1 MRLNPDHFWTYSEWL
16 FQHNALRDGAILSII
31 LALLGF
37 VVGYIISV
45 VKHGPSEGFL
55 RVSQIIGQ
63 LFTVDLPKMSFRRIF
78 AVAKLAVKESIRKKI
93 LVLIA
98 IFIVAMMFAGWYLD
112 PNADYPARL
121 YLSFVLTATNY
132 LVLLLGL
139 FISCFSIPADIK
151 SRTIYTITTKPVRP
165 LEIFLGRV
173 LGFAAIGTL
182 ILAIMGL
189 LSYVFVVRG
198 LDHDHG
204 VESIDP
210 SGRSGETSFDNRHR
224 HTYTLNAEGRGTTNE
239 VKGHRHIVTKV
250 GDKVVVGGPI
260 DDLTARIPIYAKGLS
275 FTGRDGEINEG
286 YNVGYMSEYQ
296 KYIEGDSLSRA
307 VWRFEGV
314 DKSLFKD
321 VMLYDLTISAFRT
334 YKGDIVTPVGG
345 LIHFRSV
352 DGKVKS
358 EDEAFKVKEFQ
369 VDRRSV
375 RTKLKGFIEDKPAE
389 LDFFKDIAPD
399 GNFEVV
405 IRCQD
410 RGQYLGMAA
419 ADIYLRP
426 ADLQF
431 WWNFVKGY
439 ISIWLQMFIVICF
452 GVMFSTFLSGPVA
465 VIATVAALVL
475 GFFGF
480 FVDDLVETTSKGGGP
495 IESLIRLPT
504 QMGSQI
510 DLDLGNEALQTGI
523 LMVDRGILAAVSQLK
538 NAVPNFSQLD
548 TANFV
553 AYGYNLFGGLLARH
567 LTIAFGYFVLTALV
581 SYFFLKTREMAA

>member
-1 MRLNPDHFWTYSEWL
+1 MRLNPDHFWTYSVWL
-16 FQHNALRDGAILSII
+16 FQQGALFNGVLLAMILSV
-31 LALLGF
+31 LGF
-37 VVGYIISV
+37 LFGYIVSV
-45 VKHGPSEGFL
+45 FKHGPSEGFL
-55 RVSQIIGQ
+55 KVSQIIGQ
-63 LFTVDLPKMSFRRIF
+63 LFTVDLPKMSARRIY
-78 AVAKLAVKESIRKKI
+78 AVAKLAVKESIRKKV
-93 LVLIA
+93 LVLVG
-98 IFIVAMMFAGWYLD
+98 IFVVGMMFAGWYLD
-112 PNADYPARL
+112 PNAEYPARL
-121 YLSFVLTATNY
+121 YISFVLTATTY
-132 LVLLLGL
+132 LVLLMAL

-165 LEIFLGRV
+165 LELFLGRV
-173 LGFAAIGTL
+173 FGFTAIGTFV
-182 ILAIMGL
+182 LAIMGL
-189 LSYVFVVRG
+189 LSYIFVVRG
-198 LDHDHG
+198 LDHDHE
-204 VESIDP
+204 VVSLDP
-210 SGRSGETSFDNRHR
+210 TGRSGENSFDTRHR
-224 HTYTLNAEGRGTTNE
+224 HTFTLNAEGRGTTNE

-250 GDKVVVGGPI
+250 GDKAVVGGPI
-260 DDLTARIPIYAKGLS
+260 DDLTARIPIYARGLS
-275 FTGRDGEINEG
+275 FTGRDGEKNEG

-314 DKSLFKD
+314 DKTLFKD
-321 VMLYDLTISAFRT
+321 VILYDLTISAFRT

-345 LIHFRSV
+345 LIHFRST
-352 DGKVKS
+352 DGRVKS
-358 EDEAFKVKEFQ
+358 EDEPFKVKEFQ

-375 RTKLKGFIEDKPAE
+375 RTKLKGFIEDKPAD
-389 LDFFKDIAPD
+389 LDFFNDIAAD
-399 GNFEVV
+399 GSFEVV

-452 GVMFSTFLSGPVA
+452 GTMFSTFLSGPVA
-465 VIATVAALVL
+465 VIATVAALIL

-480 FVDDLVETTSKGGGP
+480 FVDDLVKNTSKGGGP

-510 DLDLGNEALQTGI
+510 ELELGNEKLQSAI
-523 LMVDRGILAAVSQLK
+523 FMLDRGLVTAVSRLK
-538 NAVPNFSQLD
+538 DAVPNFSQLD
-548 TANFV
+548 TSNFV
-553 AYGYNLFGGLLARH
+553 AYGYNIFGGLLGRH
-567 LTIAFGYFVLTALV
+567 LTIAFCYFVLTALV

>member
-358 EDEAFKVKEFQ
+358 EDEPFKVKEFQ

-375 RTKLKGFIEDKPAE
+375 RTKLKGFIEDKPSD

>member
-173 LGFAAIGTL
+173 FGFAAIGTL
-182 ILAIMGL
+182 ILGIMGL
-189 LSYVFVVRG
+189 LSYIFVVRG

-224 HTYTLNAEGRGTTNE
+224 HTYTLNSEGRGTTNE

-345 LIHFRSV
+345 LIHFRSI

-358 EDEAFKVKEFQ
+358 EDEPFKVKEFQ

-375 RTKLKGFIEDKPAE
+375 RTKLKGFIEDRPAD

>member
-16 FQHNALRDGAILSII
+16 FQQGALFNGVLLAIILSV
-31 LALLGF
+31 LGF
-37 VVGYIISV
+37 LFGYIVSV
-45 VKHGPSEGFL
+45 FKHGPSEGFL
-55 RVSQIIGQ
+55 KVSQIIGQ
-63 LFTVDLPKMSFRRIF
+63 LFTVDLPKMSARRIY
-78 AVAKLAVKESIRKKI
+78 AVAKLAVKESIRKKV
-93 LVLIA
+93 LVLVG
-98 IFIVAMMFAGWYLD
+98 IFVVGMMFAGWYLD
-112 PNADYPARL
+112 PNAEYPARL
-121 YLSFVLTATNY
+121 YISFVLTATTY
-132 LVLLLGL
+132 LVLLMAL

-165 LEIFLGRV
+165 LELFLGRV
-173 LGFAAIGTL
+173 FGFTAIGTFV
-182 ILAIMGL
+182 LAIMGL
-189 LSYVFVVRG
+189 LSYIFVVRG
-198 LDHDHG
+198 LDHDHE
-204 VESIDP
+204 VVSLDP
-210 SGRSGETSFDNRHR
+210 TGRSGETSFDTRHR
-224 HTYTLNAEGRGTTNE
+224 HTFTLNAEGRGTTNE

-250 GDKVVVGGPI
+250 GDKAVVGGPI
-260 DDLTARIPIYAKGLS
+260 DDLTARIPIYARGLS
-275 FTGRDGEINEG
+275 FTGRDGEKNEG

-314 DKSLFKD
+314 DKTLFKD
-321 VMLYDLTISAFRT
+321 VILYDLTISAFRT

-345 LIHFRSV
+345 LIHFRST
-352 DGKVKS
+352 DGRVKS
-358 EDEAFKVKEFQ
+358 EDEPFKVKEFQ

-375 RTKLKGFIEDKPAE
+375 RTKLKGFIEDKPAD
-389 LDFFKDIAPD
+389 LDFFNDIAAD
-399 GNFEVV
+399 GSFEVV

-452 GVMFSTFLSGPVA
+452 GTMFSTFLSGPVA
-465 VIATVAALVL
+465 VIATVAALIL

-480 FVDDLVETTSKGGGP
+480 FVDDLVKNTSKGGGP

-510 DLDLGNEALQTGI
+510 ELELGNEKLQSAI
-523 LMVDRGILAAVSQLK
+523 FMLDRGLVTAVSRLK
-538 NAVPNFSQLD
+538 DAVPNFSQLD
-548 TANFV
+548 TSNFV
-553 AYGYNLFGGLLARH
+553 AYGYNIFGGLLGRH
-567 LTIAFGYFVLTALV
+567 LTIAFCYFVLTALV

>member
-16 FQHNALRDGAILSII
+16 FQQGALFNGVLLAIILSV
-31 LALLGF
+31 LGF
-37 VVGYIISV
+37 LFCYIVSV
-45 VKHGPSEGFL
+45 FKHGPSEGFL
-55 RVSQIIGQ
+55 KVSQIIGQ
-63 LFTVDLPKMSFRRIF
+63 LFTVDLPKMSPRRIY
-78 AVAKLAVKESIRKKI
+78 AVAKLAVKESIRKKV
-93 LVLIA
+93 LVLVG
-98 IFIVAMMFAGWYLD
+98 IFVVGMMFAGWYLD
-112 PNADYPARL
+112 PNAEYPARL
-121 YLSFVLTATNY
+121 YISFVLTATTY
-132 LVLLLGL
+132 LVLLMAL

-165 LEIFLGRV
+165 LELFLGRV
-173 LGFAAIGTL
+173 FGFTAIGTFV
-182 ILAIMGL
+182 LAIMGL
-189 LSYVFVVRG
+189 LSYIFVVRG
-198 LDHDHG
+198 LDHDHE
-204 VESIDP
+204 VVSLDP
-210 SGRSGETSFDNRHR
+210 TGRSGETSFDTRHR
-224 HTYTLNAEGRGTTNE
+224 HTFTLNAEGRGTTNE

-250 GDKVVVGGPI
+250 GDKAVVGGPI
-260 DDLTARIPIYAKGLS
+260 DDLTARIPIYARGLS
-275 FTGRDGEINEG
+275 FTGRDGEKNEG

-314 DKSLFKD
+314 DKTLFKD
-321 VMLYDLTISAFRT
+321 VILYDLTISAFRT

-345 LIHFRSV
+345 LIHFRST
-352 DGKVKS
+352 DGRVKS
-358 EDEAFKVKEFQ
+358 EDEPFKVKEFQ

-375 RTKLKGFIEDKPAE
+375 RTKLKGFIEDKPAD
-389 LDFFKDIAPD
+389 LDFFNDIAAD
-399 GNFEVV
+399 GSFEVV

-452 GVMFSTFLSGPVA
+452 GTMFSTFLSGPVA
-465 VIATVAALVL
+465 VIATVAALIL

-480 FVDDLVETTSKGGGP
+480 FVDDLVKNTSKGGGP

-510 DLDLGNEALQTGI
+510 ELELGNEKLQSAI
-523 LMVDRGILAAVSQLK
+523 FMLDRGLVTAVSRLK
-538 NAVPNFSQLD
+538 DAVPNFSQLD
-548 TANFV
+548 TSNFV
-553 AYGYNLFGGLLARH
+553 AYGYNIFGGLLGRH
-567 LTIAFGYFVLTALV
+567 LTIAFCYFVLTALV
-581 SYFFLKTREMAA
+581 SYFVLKTREMAA

>member
-321 VMLYDLTISAFRT
+321 VMIYDLTISAFRT

-358 EDEAFKVKEFQ
+358 EDEPFKVKEFQ

-375 RTKLKGFIEDKPAE
+375 RTKLKGFIEDKPSD

>member
-16 FQHNALRDGAILSII
+16 FQQGALFNGVLLAIILSV
-31 LALLGF
+31 LGF
-37 VVGYIISV
+37 LFGYIVSV
-45 VKHGPSEGFL
+45 FKHGPSEGFL
-55 RVSQIIGQ
+55 KVSQIIGQ
-63 LFTVDLPKMSFRRIF
+63 LFTVDLPKMSPRRIY
-78 AVAKLAVKESIRKKI
+78 AVAKLAVKESIRKKV
-93 LVLIA
+93 LVLVG
-98 IFIVAMMFAGWYLD
+98 IFVVGMMFAGWYLD
-112 PNADYPARL
+112 PNAEYPARL
-121 YLSFVLTATNY
+121 YISFVLTATTY
-132 LVLLLGL
+132 LVLLMAL

-165 LEIFLGRV
+165 LELFLGRV
-173 LGFAAIGTL
+173 FGFTAIGTFV
-182 ILAIMGL
+182 LAIMGL
-189 LSYVFVVRG
+189 LSYIFVVRG
-198 LDHDHG
+198 LDHDHE
-204 VESIDP
+204 VVSLDP
-210 SGRSGETSFDNRHR
+210 TGRSGETSFDTRHR
-224 HTYTLNAEGRGTTNE
+224 HTFTLNAEGRGTTNE

-250 GDKVVVGGPI
+250 GDKAVVGGPI
-260 DDLTARIPIYAKGLS
+260 DDLTARIPIYARGLS
-275 FTGRDGEINEG
+275 FTGRDGEKNEG

-314 DKSLFKD
+314 DKALFKD
-321 VMLYDLTISAFRT
+321 VILYDLTISAFRT

-345 LIHFRSV
+345 LIHFRST
-352 DGKVKS
+352 DGRVKS
-358 EDEAFKVKEFQ
+358 EDEPFKVKEFQ

-375 RTKLKGFIEDKPAE
+375 RTKLKGFIEDKPAD
-389 LDFFKDIAPD
+389 LDFFNDIAAD
-399 GNFEVV
+399 GSFEVV

-452 GVMFSTFLSGPVA
+452 GTMFSTFLSGPVA
-465 VIATVAALVL
+465 VIATVAALIL

-480 FVDDLVETTSKGGGP
+480 FVDDLVKNTSKGGGP

-510 DLDLGNEALQTGI
+510 ELELGNEKLQSAI
-523 LMVDRGILAAVSQLK
+523 FMLDRGIVTAVSRLK
-538 NAVPNFSQLD
+538 DAVPNFSQLD
-548 TANFV
+548 TSNFV
-553 AYGYNLFGGLLARH
+553 AYGYNIFGGLLGRH
-567 LTIAFGYFVLTALV
+567 LTIAFCYFVLTALV

>member
-16 FQHNALRDGAILSII
+16 FQQGALFNGVLLAMILSV
-31 LALLGF
+31 LGF
-37 VVGYIISV
+37 LFGYIVSV
-45 VKHGPSEGFL
+45 FKHGPSEGFL
-55 RVSQIIGQ
+55 KVSQIIGQ
-63 LFTVDLPKMSFRRIF
+63 LFTVDLPKMSPRRIY
-78 AVAKLAVKESIRKKI
+78 AVAKLAVKESIRKKV
-93 LVLIA
+93 LVLVG
-98 IFIVAMMFAGWYLD
+98 IFVVGMMFAGWYLD
-112 PNADYPARL
+112 PNAEYPARL
-121 YLSFVLTATNY
+121 YISFVLTATTY
-132 LVLLLGL
+132 LVLLMAL

-165 LEIFLGRV
+165 LELFLGRV
-173 LGFAAIGTL
+173 FGFTAIGTFV
-182 ILAIMGL
+182 LAIMGL
-189 LSYVFVVRG
+189 LSYIFVVRG
-198 LDHDHG
+198 LDHDHE
-204 VESIDP
+204 VVSLDP
-210 SGRSGETSFDNRHR
+210 TGRSGETSFDTRHR
-224 HTYTLNAEGRGTTNE
+224 HTFTLNAEGRGTTNE

-250 GDKVVVGGPI
+250 GDKAVVGGPI
-260 DDLTARIPIYAKGLS
+260 DDLTARIPIYARGLS
-275 FTGRDGEINEG
+275 FTGRDGEKNEG

-314 DKSLFKD
+314 DKTLFKD
-321 VMLYDLTISAFRT
+321 VILYDLTISAFRT

-345 LIHFRSV
+345 LIHFRST
-352 DGKVKS
+352 DGRVKS
-358 EDEAFKVKEFQ
+358 EDEPFKVKEFQ

-375 RTKLKGFIEDKPAE
+375 RTKLKGFIEDKPAD
-389 LDFFKDIAPD
+389 LDFFNDIAAD
-399 GNFEVV
+399 GSFEVV

-452 GVMFSTFLSGPVA
+452 GTMFSTFLSGPVA
-465 VIATVAALVL
+465 VIATVAALIL

-480 FVDDLVETTSKGGGP
+480 FVDDLVKNTSKGGGP

-510 DLDLGNEALQTGI
+510 ELELGNEKLQSAI
-523 LMVDRGILAAVSQLK
+523 FMLDRGLVTAVSRLK
-538 NAVPNFSQLD
+538 DAVPNFSQLD
-548 TANFV
+548 TSNFV
-553 AYGYNLFGGLLARH
+553 AYGYNIFGGLLGRH
-567 LTIAFGYFVLTALV
+567 LTIAFCYFVLTALV

>member
-1 MRLNPDHFWTYSEWL
+1 MRLNPDHFWTYGEWL
-16 FQHNALRDGAILSII
+16 FQYNALRDGAILSVI

-37 VVGYIISV
+37 VIGYIVSV
-45 VKHGPSEGFL
+45 FKYGPSEGFL

-63 LFTVDLPKMSFRRIF
+63 LFTVDLPKLSFRRIY

-165 LEIFLGRV
+165 LELFLGRV
-173 LGFAAIGTL
+173 FGFAAIGTFV
-182 ILAIMGL
+182 LAIMGL
-189 LSYVFVVRG
+189 LSYIFVVRG
-198 LDHDHG
+198 LDHDHQ
-204 VESIDP
+204 VVSVDP
-210 SGRSGETSFDNRHR
+210 SGRAGETSFDNRHR
-224 HTYTLNAEGRGTTNE
+224 HTFTLNSEGRGTTNE

-250 GDKVVVGGPI
+250 GDKIVVGGPI
-260 DDLTARIPIYAKGLS
+260 DDLTARIPIYAKNLT
-275 FTGRDGEINEG
+275 FTGRDGEKNEG

-307 VWRFEGV
+307 VWRFDGV
-314 DKSLFKD
+314 NKSLFKD
-321 VMLYDLTISAFRT
+321 VILYDLTISAFRT
-334 YKGDIVTPVGG
+334 YKGDIITPVGG
-345 LIHFRSV
+345 LIHFRSI

-375 RTKLKGFIEDKPAE
+375 RTKLKGFIDDKPAD

-399 GNFEVV
+399 GSFEVV

-480 FVDDLVETTSKGGGP
+480 FVDNLVNTTSKGGGP

-510 DLDLGNEALQTGI
+510 EMELGNETLQKAITF
-523 LMVDRGILAAVSQLK
+523 VDRGTLLAVSQLK

>member
-16 FQHNALRDGAILSII
+16 FQQGALFNGVLLALILSV
-31 LALLGF
+31 LGF
-37 VVGYIISV
+37 LFGYIVSV
-45 VKHGPSEGFL
+45 FKHGPSEGFL
-55 RVSQIIGQ
+55 KVSQIIGQ
-63 LFTVDLPKMSFRRIF
+63 LFTVDLPKMSPRRIY
-78 AVAKLAVKESIRKKI
+78 AVAKLAVKESIRKKV
-93 LVLIA
+93 LVLVG
-98 IFIVAMMFAGWYLD
+98 IFVVGMMFAGWYLD
-112 PNADYPARL
+112 PNAEYPARL
-121 YLSFVLTATNY
+121 YISFVLTATTY
-132 LVLLLGL
+132 LVLLMAL

-165 LEIFLGRV
+165 LELFLGRV
-173 LGFAAIGTL
+173 FGFTAIGTFV
-182 ILAIMGL
+182 LAIMGL
-189 LSYVFVVRG
+189 LSYIFVVRG
-198 LDHDHG
+198 LDHDHE
-204 VESIDP
+204 VVSLDP
-210 SGRSGETSFDNRHR
+210 TGRSGETSFDTRHR
-224 HTYTLNAEGRGTTNE
+224 HTFTLNAEGRGTTNE

-250 GDKVVVGGPI
+250 GDKAVVGGPI
-260 DDLTARIPIYAKGLS
+260 DDLTARIPIYARGLS
-275 FTGRDGEINEG
+275 FTGRDGEKNEG

-314 DKSLFKD
+314 DKTLFKD
-321 VMLYDLTISAFRT
+321 VILYDLTISAFRT

-345 LIHFRSV
+345 LIHFRST
-352 DGKVKS
+352 DGRVKS
-358 EDEAFKVKEFQ
+358 EDEPFKVKEFQ

-375 RTKLKGFIEDKPAE
+375 RTKLKGFIEDKPAD
-389 LDFFKDIAPD
+389 LDFFNDIAAD
-399 GNFEVV
+399 GSFEVV

-452 GVMFSTFLSGPVA
+452 GTMFSTFLSGPVA
-465 VIATVAALVL
+465 VIATVAALIL

-480 FVDDLVETTSKGGGP
+480 FVDDLVKNTSKGGGP

-510 DLDLGNEALQTGI
+510 ELELGNEKLQSAI
-523 LMVDRGILAAVSQLK
+523 FMLDRGIVTAVSRLK
-538 NAVPNFSQLD
+538 DAVPNFSQLD
-548 TANFV
+548 TSNFV
-553 AYGYNLFGGLLARH
+553 AYGYNIFGGLLGRH
-567 LTIAFGYFVLTALV
+567 LTIAFCYFVLTALV

>member
-16 FQHNALRDGAILSII
+16 FQQSALFNGVLLAIILSV
-31 LALLGF
+31 LGF
-37 VVGYIISV
+37 LFGYIVSV
-45 VKHGPSEGFL
+45 FKHGPSEGFL
-55 RVSQIIGQ
+55 KVSQIIGQ
-63 LFTVDLPKMSFRRIF
+63 LFTVDLPKMSPRRIY
-78 AVAKLAVKESIRKKI
+78 AVAKLAVKESIRKKV
-93 LVLIA
+93 LVLVG
-98 IFIVAMMFAGWYLD
+98 IFVVGMMFAGWYLD
-112 PNADYPARL
+112 PNAEYPARL
-121 YLSFVLTATNY
+121 YISFVLTATTY
-132 LVLLLGL
+132 LVLLMAL

-165 LEIFLGRV
+165 LELFLGRV
-173 LGFAAIGTL
+173 FGFTAIGTFV
-182 ILAIMGL
+182 LAIMGL
-189 LSYVFVVRG
+189 LSYIFVVRG
-198 LDHDHG
+198 LDHDHE
-204 VESIDP
+204 VVSLDP
-210 SGRSGETSFDNRHR
+210 TGRSGETSFDTRHR
-224 HTYTLNAEGRGTTNE
+224 HTFTLNAEGRGTTNE

-250 GDKVVVGGPI
+250 GDKAVVGGPI
-260 DDLTARIPIYAKGLS
+260 DDLTARIPIYARGLS
-275 FTGRDGEINEG
+275 FTGRDGEKNEG

-314 DKSLFKD
+314 DKTLFKD
-321 VMLYDLTISAFRT
+321 VILYDLTISAFRT

-345 LIHFRSV
+345 LIHFRST
-352 DGKVKS
+352 DGRVKS
-358 EDEAFKVKEFQ
+358 EDEPFKVKEFQ

-375 RTKLKGFIEDKPAE
+375 RTKLKGFIEDKPAD
-389 LDFFKDIAPD
+389 LDFFNDIAAD
-399 GNFEVV
+399 GSFEVV

-452 GVMFSTFLSGPVA
+452 GTMFSTFLSGPVA
-465 VIATVAALVL
+465 VIATVAALIL

-480 FVDDLVETTSKGGGP
+480 FVDDLVKNTSKGGGP

-510 DLDLGNEALQTGI
+510 ELELGNEKLQSAI
-523 LMVDRGILAAVSQLK
+523 FMLDRGIVTAVSRLK
-538 NAVPNFSQLD
+538 DAVPNFSQLD
-548 TANFV
+548 TSNFV
-553 AYGYNLFGGLLARH
+553 AYGYNIFGGLLGRH
-567 LTIAFGYFVLTALV
+567 LTIAFCYFVLTALV

>member
-173 LGFAAIGTL
+173 FGFAAIGTL
-182 ILAIMGL
+182 ILGIMGL
-189 LSYVFVVRG
+189 LSYIFVVRG

-224 HTYTLNAEGRGTTNE
+224 HTYTLNSEGRGTTNE

-358 EDEAFKVKEFQ
+358 EDEPFKVKEFQ

-375 RTKLKGFIEDKPAE
+375 RTKLKGFIEDRPAD

>member
-16 FQHNALRDGAILSII
+16 FQQGALLNGAILFV
-31 LALLGF
+31 LLSLIGF
-37 VVGYIISV
+37 VLGYIVSV
-45 VKHGPSEGFL
+45 FKYGPSEGFL

-63 LFTVDLPKMSFRRIF
+63 LFTVDLPKMSFRRIY

-121 YLSFVLTATNY
+121 YISFVLTATNY
-132 LVLLLGL
+132 LVILLGL

-165 LEIFLGRV
+165 LELFLGRV
-173 LGFAAIGTL
+173 FGFTAIGTF

-198 LDHDHG
+198 LDHSH
-204 VESIDP
+204 ELSTIDP
-210 SGRSGETSFDNRHR
+210 SGKSGETSFNDRHR
-224 HTYTLNAEGRGTTNE
+224 HTFNIVSEGKGFTNE

-250 GDKVVVGGPI
+250 GDKVVVGSPI
-260 DDLTARIPIYAKGLS
+260 DDLTARIPIYAKSLT
-275 FTGRDGEINEG
+275 FTGRDGEKNEG

-314 DKSLFKD
+314 DKAPFGD
-321 VMLYDLTISAFRT
+321 VISYDLTISAFRT

-352 DGKVKS
+352 DGTVRS
-358 EDEAFKVKEFQ
+358 EDEPFKVKEFQ
-369 VDRRSV
+369 VDRRTV
-375 RTKLKGFIEDKPAE
+375 RTKLKGFINDKPSD

-399 GNFEVV
+399 GSFEVV

-465 VIATVAALVL
+465 LIATIAALVL

-480 FVDDLVETTSKGGGP
+480 FVDELVKTTSKGGGP

-510 DLDLGNEALQTGI
+510 ELDLGNENLQNAI
-523 LMVDRGILAAVSQLK
+523 FVVDRGILMAVSRLK
-538 NAVPNFSQLD
+538 DAVPNYSQLD

>member
-1 MRLNPDHFWTYSEWL
+1 MRLNPDHFWTYGEWL
-16 FQHNALRDGAILSII
+16 FQYNALRDGAILSVI

-37 VVGYIISV
+37 VIGYIVSV
-45 VKHGPSEGFL
+45 FKYGPSEGFL

-63 LFTVDLPKMSFRRIF
+63 LFTVDLPKLSFRRIY

-165 LEIFLGRV
+165 LELFLGRV
-173 LGFAAIGTL
+173 FGFAAIGTFV
-182 ILAIMGL
+182 LAIMGL
-189 LSYVFVVRG
+189 LSYIFVVRG
-198 LDHDHG
+198 LDHDHQ
-204 VESIDP
+204 VVSVDP
-210 SGRSGETSFDNRHR
+210 SGRAGETSFDNRHR
-224 HTYTLNAEGRGTTNE
+224 HTFTLNSEGRGTTNE

-250 GDKVVVGGPI
+250 GDKIVVGGPI
-260 DDLTARIPIYAKGLS
+260 DDLTARIPIYAKNLT
-275 FTGRDGEINEG
+275 FTGRDGEKNEG

-307 VWRFEGV
+307 VWRFDGV
-314 DKSLFKD
+314 NKSLFKD
-321 VMLYDLTISAFRT
+321 VILYDLTISAFRT
-334 YKGDIVTPVGG
+334 YKGDIITPVGG
-345 LIHFRSV
+345 LIHFRSI

-375 RTKLKGFIEDKPAE
+375 RTKLKGFIDDKPAD

-399 GNFEVV
+399 GSFEVV

-480 FVDDLVETTSKGGGP
+480 FVDNLVNTTSKGGGP

-510 DLDLGNEALQTGI
+510 EMELGNETLQKAITF
-523 LMVDRGILAAVSQLK
+523 VDRGILLAVSQLK

>member
-16 FQHNALRDGAILSII
+16 FQQGALFNGVLLAIILSV
-31 LALLGF
+31 LGF
-37 VVGYIISV
+37 LFGYIVSV
-45 VKHGPSEGFL
+45 FKHGPSEGFL
-55 RVSQIIGQ
+55 KVSQIIGQ
-63 LFTVDLPKMSFRRIF
+63 LFTVDLPKMSARRIY
-78 AVAKLAVKESIRKKI
+78 AVAKLAVKESIRKKV
-93 LVLIA
+93 LVLVG
-98 IFIVAMMFAGWYLD
+98 IFVVGMMFAGWYLD
-112 PNADYPARL
+112 PNAEYPARL
-121 YLSFVLTATNY
+121 YISFVLTATTY
-132 LVLLLGL
+132 LVLLMAL

-165 LEIFLGRV
+165 LELFLGRV
-173 LGFAAIGTL
+173 FGFTAIGTFV
-182 ILAIMGL
+182 LAIMGL
-189 LSYVFVVRG
+189 LSYIFVVRG
-198 LDHDHG
+198 LDHDHE
-204 VESIDP
+204 VVSLDP
-210 SGRSGETSFDNRHR
+210 TGRSGETSFDTRHR
-224 HTYTLNAEGRGTTNE
+224 HTFTLNAEGRGTTNE
-239 VKGHRHIVTKV
+239 VKGHRHIVTTV
-250 GDKVVVGGPI
+250 GDKAVVGGPI
-260 DDLTARIPIYAKGLS
+260 DDLTARIPIYARGLS
-275 FTGRDGEINEG
+275 FTGRDGEKNEG

-314 DKSLFKD
+314 DKTLFKD
-321 VMLYDLTISAFRT
+321 VILYDLTISAFRT

-345 LIHFRSV
+345 LIHFRST
-352 DGKVKS
+352 DGRVKS
-358 EDEAFKVKEFQ
+358 EDEPFKVKEFQ

-375 RTKLKGFIEDKPAE
+375 RTKLKGFIEDKPAD
-389 LDFFKDIAPD
+389 LDFFNDIAAD
-399 GNFEVV
+399 GSFEVV

-452 GVMFSTFLSGPVA
+452 GTMFSTFLSGPVA
-465 VIATVAALVL
+465 VIATVAALIL

-480 FVDDLVETTSKGGGP
+480 FVDDLVKNTSKGGGP

-510 DLDLGNEALQTGI
+510 ELELGNEKLQSAI
-523 LMVDRGILAAVSQLK
+523 FMLDRGLVTAVSRLK
-538 NAVPNFSQLD
+538 DAVPNFSQLD
-548 TANFV
+548 TSNFV
-553 AYGYNLFGGLLARH
+553 AYGYNIFGGLLGRH
-567 LTIAFGYFVLTALV
+567 LTIAFCYFVLTALV

>member
-16 FQHNALRDGAILSII
+16 FQQGALFNGVLLAIILSV
-31 LALLGF
+31 LGF
-37 VVGYIISV
+37 LFGYIVSV
-45 VKHGPSEGFL
+45 FKHGPSEGFL
-55 RVSQIIGQ
+55 KVSQIIGQ
-63 LFTVDLPKMSFRRIF
+63 LFTVDLPKMSARRIY
-78 AVAKLAVKESIRKKI
+78 AVAKLAVKESIRKKV
-93 LVLIA
+93 LVLVG
-98 IFIVAMMFAGWYLD
+98 IFVVGMMFAGWYLD
-112 PNADYPARL
+112 PNAEYPARL
-121 YLSFVLTATNY
+121 YISFVLTATTY
-132 LVLLLGL
+132 LVLLMAL

-165 LEIFLGRV
+165 LELFLGRV
-173 LGFAAIGTL
+173 FGFTAIGTFV
-182 ILAIMGL
+182 LAIMGL
-189 LSYVFVVRG
+189 LSYIFVVRG
-198 LDHDHG
+198 LDHDHE
-204 VESIDP
+204 VVSLDP
-210 SGRSGETSFDNRHR
+210 TGRSGETSFDTRHR
-224 HTYTLNAEGRGTTNE
+224 HTFTLNAEGRGTTNE

-250 GDKVVVGGPI
+250 GDKAVVGGPI
-260 DDLTARIPIYAKGLS
+260 DDLTARIPIYARGLS
-275 FTGRDGEINEG
+275 FTGRDGEKNEG

-314 DKSLFKD
+314 DKTLFKD
-321 VMLYDLTISAFRT
+321 VILYDLTISAFRT

-345 LIHFRSV
+345 LIHFRST
-352 DGKVKS
+352 DGRVKS
-358 EDEAFKVKEFQ
+358 EDEPFKVKEFQ

-375 RTKLKGFIEDKPAE
+375 RTKLKGFIEDKPAD
-389 LDFFKDIAPD
+389 LDFFNDIAAD
-399 GNFEVV
+399 GSFEVV

-452 GVMFSTFLSGPVA
+452 GTMFSTFLSGPVA
-465 VIATVAALVL
+465 VIATVAALIL

-480 FVDDLVETTSKGGGP
+480 FVDDLVKNTSKGGGP

-510 DLDLGNEALQTGI
+510 ELELGNEKLQSAI
-523 LMVDRGILAAVSQLK
+523 FMLDRGIVTAVSRLK
-538 NAVPNFSQLD
+538 DAVPNFSQLD
-548 TANFV
+548 TSNFV
-553 AYGYNLFGGLLARH
+553 AYGYNIFGGLLGRH
-567 LTIAFGYFVLTALV
+567 LTIAFCYFVLTALV

>member
-16 FQHNALRDGAILSII
+16 FQQSALFNGVLLAIILSV
-31 LALLGF
+31 LGF
-37 VVGYIISV
+37 LFGYIVSV
-45 VKHGPSEGFL
+45 FKHGPSEGFL
-55 RVSQIIGQ
+55 KVSQIIGQ
-63 LFTVDLPKMSFRRIF
+63 LFTVDLPKMSPRRIY
-78 AVAKLAVKESIRKKI
+78 AVAKLAVKESIRKKV
-93 LVLIA
+93 LVLVG
-98 IFIVAMMFAGWYLD
+98 IFVVGMMFAGWYLD
-112 PNADYPARL
+112 PNAEYPARL
-121 YLSFVLTATNY
+121 YISFVLTATTY
-132 LVLLLGL
+132 LVLLMAL

-165 LEIFLGRV
+165 LELFLGRV
-173 LGFAAIGTL
+173 FGFTAIGTFVL
-182 ILAIMGL
+182 SIMGL
-189 LSYVFVVRG
+189 LSYIFVVRG
-198 LDHDHG
+198 LDHDHE
-204 VESIDP
+204 VVSLDP
-210 SGRSGETSFDNRHR
+210 TGRSGETSFDTRHR
-224 HTYTLNAEGRGTTNE
+224 HTFTLNAEGRGTTNE

-250 GDKVVVGGPI
+250 GDKAVVGGPI
-260 DDLTARIPIYAKGLS
+260 DDLTARIPIYARGLS
-275 FTGRDGEINEG
+275 FTGRDGEKNEG

-314 DKSLFKD
+314 DKTLFKD
-321 VMLYDLTISAFRT
+321 VILYDLTISAFRT

-345 LIHFRSV
+345 LIHFRST
-352 DGKVKS
+352 DGRVKS
-358 EDEAFKVKEFQ
+358 EDEPFKVKEFQ

-375 RTKLKGFIEDKPAE
+375 RTKLKGFIEDKPAD
-389 LDFFKDIAPD
+389 LDFFNDIAAD
-399 GNFEVV
+399 GSFEVV

-452 GVMFSTFLSGPVA
+452 GTMFSTFLSGPVA
-465 VIATVAALVL
+465 VIATVAALIL

-480 FVDDLVETTSKGGGP
+480 FVDDLVKNTSKGGGP

-510 DLDLGNEALQTGI
+510 ELELGNEKLQSAI
-523 LMVDRGILAAVSQLK
+523 FMLDRGIVTAVSRLK
-538 NAVPNFSQLD
+538 DAVPNFSQLD
-548 TANFV
+548 TSNFV
-553 AYGYNLFGGLLARH
+553 AYGYNIFGGLLGRH
-567 LTIAFGYFVLTALV
+567 LTIAFCYFVLTALV

>member
-16 FQHNALRDGAILSII
+16 FQQGALFNGVLLAIILSV
-31 LALLGF
+31 LGF
-37 VVGYIISV
+37 LFGYIVSV
-45 VKHGPSEGFL
+45 FKHGPSEGFL
-55 RVSQIIGQ
+55 KVSQIIGQ
-63 LFTVDLPKMSFRRIF
+63 LFTVDLPKMSPRRIY
-78 AVAKLAVKESIRKKI
+78 AVAKLAVKESIRKKV
-93 LVLIA
+93 LVLVG
-98 IFIVAMMFAGWYLD
+98 IFVVGMMFAGWYLD
-112 PNADYPARL
+112 PNAEYPARL
-121 YLSFVLTATNY
+121 YISFVLTATTY
-132 LVLLLGL
+132 LVLLMAL

-165 LEIFLGRV
+165 LELFLGRV
-173 LGFAAIGTL
+173 FGFTAIGTFV
-182 ILAIMGL
+182 LAIMGL
-189 LSYVFVVRG
+189 LSYIFVVRG
-198 LDHDHG
+198 LDHDHE
-204 VESIDP
+204 VVSLDP
-210 SGRSGETSFDNRHR
+210 TGRSGETSFDTRHR
-224 HTYTLNAEGRGTTNE
+224 HTFTLNAEGRGTTNE

-250 GDKVVVGGPI
+250 GDKAVVGGPI
-260 DDLTARIPIYAKGLS
+260 DDLTARIPIYARGLS
-275 FTGRDGEINEG
+275 FTGRDGEKNEG

-314 DKSLFKD
+314 DKTLFKD
-321 VMLYDLTISAFRT
+321 VILYDLTISAFRT

-345 LIHFRSV
+345 LIHFRST
-352 DGKVKS
+352 DGRVKS
-358 EDEAFKVKEFQ
+358 EDEPFKVKEFQ

-375 RTKLKGFIEDKPAE
+375 RTKLKGFIEDKPAD
-389 LDFFKDIAPD
+389 LDFFNDIAAD
-399 GNFEVV
+399 GSFEVV

-452 GVMFSTFLSGPVA
+452 GTMFSTFLSGPVA
-465 VIATVAALVL
+465 VIATVAALIL

-480 FVDDLVETTSKGGGP
+480 FVDDLVKNTSKGGGP

-510 DLDLGNEALQTGI
+510 ELELGNEKLQSAI
-523 LMVDRGILAAVSQLK
+523 FMLDRGLVTAVSRLK
-538 NAVPNFSQLD
+538 DAVPNFSQLD
-548 TANFV
+548 TSNFV
-553 AYGYNLFGGLLARH
+553 AYGYNIFGGLLGRH
-567 LTIAFGYFVLTALV
+567 LTIAFCYFVLTALV

>member
-16 FQHNALRDGAILSII
+16 FQQGALFNGVLLAIILSV
-31 LALLGF
+31 LGF
-37 VVGYIISV
+37 LFGYIVSV
-45 VKHGPSEGFL
+45 FKHGPSEGFL
-55 RVSQIIGQ
+55 KVSQIIGQ
-63 LFTVDLPKMSFRRIF
+63 LFTVDLPKMSPRRIY
-78 AVAKLAVKESIRKKI
+78 AVAKLAVKESIRKKV
-93 LVLIA
+93 LVLVG
-98 IFIVAMMFAGWYLD
+98 IFVVGMMFAGWYLD
-112 PNADYPARL
+112 PNAEYPARL
-121 YLSFVLTATNY
+121 YISFVLTATTY
-132 LVLLLGL
+132 LVLLMAL

-165 LEIFLGRV
+165 LELFLGRV
-173 LGFAAIGTL
+173 FGFTAIGTFVL
-182 ILAIMGL
+182 SIMGL
-189 LSYVFVVRG
+189 LSYIFVVRG
-198 LDHDHG
+198 LDHDHE
-204 VESIDP
+204 VVSLDP
-210 SGRSGETSFDNRHR
+210 TGRSGETSFDTRHR
-224 HTYTLNAEGRGTTNE
+224 HTFTLNAEGRGTTNE

-250 GDKVVVGGPI
+250 GDKAVVGGPI
-260 DDLTARIPIYAKGLS
+260 DDLTARIPIYARGLS
-275 FTGRDGEINEG
+275 FTGRDGEKNEG

-314 DKSLFKD
+314 DKTLFKD
-321 VMLYDLTISAFRT
+321 VILYDLTISAFRT

-345 LIHFRSV
+345 LIHFRST
-352 DGKVKS
+352 DGRVKS
-358 EDEAFKVKEFQ
+358 EDEPFKVKEFQ

-375 RTKLKGFIEDKPAE
+375 RTKLKGFIEDKPAD
-389 LDFFKDIAPD
+389 LDFFNDIAAD
-399 GNFEVV
+399 GSFEVV

-452 GVMFSTFLSGPVA
+452 GTMFSTFLSGPVA
-465 VIATVAALVL
+465 VIATVAALIL

-480 FVDDLVETTSKGGGP
+480 FVDDLVKNTSKGGGP

-510 DLDLGNEALQTGI
+510 ELELGNEKLQSAI
-523 LMVDRGILAAVSQLK
+523 FMLDRGLVTAVSRLK
-538 NAVPNFSQLD
+538 DAVPNFSQLD
-548 TANFV
+548 TSNFV
-553 AYGYNLFGGLLARH
+553 AYGYNIFGGLLGRH
-567 LTIAFGYFVLTALV
+567 LTIAFCYFVLTALV

>member
-1 MRLNPDHFWTYSEWL
+1 MRLNPDHFWTYGEWL
-16 FQHNALRDGAILSII
+16 FQYNALRDGAILSVI

-37 VVGYIISV
+37 VIGYIVSV
-45 VKHGPSEGFL
+45 FKYGPSEGFL

-63 LFTVDLPKMSFRRIF
+63 LFTVDLPKLSFRRIY

-165 LEIFLGRV
+165 LELFLGRV
-173 LGFAAIGTL
+173 FGFAAIGTFV
-182 ILAIMGL
+182 LAIMGL
-189 LSYVFVVRG
+189 LSYIFVVRG
-198 LDHDHG
+198 LDHDHQ
-204 VESIDP
+204 VVSVDP
-210 SGRSGETSFDNRHR
+210 SGRAGETSFDNRHR
-224 HTYTLNAEGRGTTNE
+224 HTFTLNSEGRGTTNE

-250 GDKVVVGGPI
+250 GDKIVVGGPI
-260 DDLTARIPIYAKGLS
+260 DDLTARIPIYAKNLT
-275 FTGRDGEINEG
+275 FTGRDGEKNEG

-307 VWRFEGV
+307 VWRFDGV
-314 DKSLFKD
+314 NKSLFKD
-321 VMLYDLTISAFRT
+321 VILYDLTISAFRT

-345 LIHFRSV
+345 LIHFRSI

-375 RTKLKGFIEDKPAE
+375 RTKLKGFIDDKPAD

-399 GNFEVV
+399 GSFEVV

-480 FVDDLVETTSKGGGP
+480 FVDNLVNTTSKGGGP

-510 DLDLGNEALQTGI
+510 EMELGNETLQKAITF
-523 LMVDRGILAAVSQLK
+523 VDRGILLAVSQLK

>member
-16 FQHNALRDGAILSII
+16 FQHNALRDGAILSVI

-173 LGFAAIGTL
+173 FGFAAIGTL
-182 ILAIMGL
+182 ILGIMGL
-189 LSYVFVVRG
+189 LSYIFVVRG

-224 HTYTLNAEGRGTTNE
+224 HTYTLNSEGRGTTNE

-345 LIHFRSV
+345 LIHFRSI

-358 EDEAFKVKEFQ
+358 EDEPFKVKEFQ

-375 RTKLKGFIEDKPAE
+375 RTKLKGFIEDRPAD

>member
-16 FQHNALRDGAILSII
+16 FQQSALFNGVLLAIILSV
-31 LALLGF
+31 LGF
-37 VVGYIISV
+37 LFGYIVSV
-45 VKHGPSEGFL
+45 FKHGPSEGFL
-55 RVSQIIGQ
+55 KVSQIIGQ
-63 LFTVDLPKMSFRRIF
+63 LFTVDLPKMSPRRIY
-78 AVAKLAVKESIRKKI
+78 AVAKLAVKESIRKKV
-93 LVLIA
+93 LVLVG
-98 IFIVAMMFAGWYLD
+98 IFVVGMMFAGWYLD
-112 PNADYPARL
+112 PNAEYPARL
-121 YLSFVLTATNY
+121 YISFVLTATTY
-132 LVLLLGL
+132 LVLLMAL

-165 LEIFLGRV
+165 LELFLGRV
-173 LGFAAIGTL
+173 FGFTAIGTFV
-182 ILAIMGL
+182 LAIMGL
-189 LSYVFVVRG
+189 LSYIFVVRG
-198 LDHDHG
+198 LDHDHE
-204 VESIDP
+204 VVSLDP
-210 SGRSGETSFDNRHR
+210 TGRSGETSFDTRHR
-224 HTYTLNAEGRGTTNE
+224 HTFTLNAEGRGTTNE

-250 GDKVVVGGPI
+250 GDKAVVGGPI
-260 DDLTARIPIYAKGLS
+260 DDLTARIPIYARGLS
-275 FTGRDGEINEG
+275 FTGRDGEKNEG

-314 DKSLFKD
+314 DKTLFKD
-321 VMLYDLTISAFRT
+321 VILYDLTISAFRT

-345 LIHFRSV
+345 LIHFRST
-352 DGKVKS
+352 DGRVKS
-358 EDEAFKVKEFQ
+358 EDEPFKVKEFQ

-375 RTKLKGFIEDKPAE
+375 RTKLKGFIEDKPAD
-389 LDFFKDIAPD
+389 LDFFNDIAAD
-399 GNFEVV
+399 GSFEVV

-452 GVMFSTFLSGPVA
+452 GTMFSTFLSGPVA
-465 VIATVAALVL
+465 VIATVAALIL

-480 FVDDLVETTSKGGGP
+480 FVDDLVKNTSKGGGP

-510 DLDLGNEALQTGI
+510 ELELGNEKLQSAI
-523 LMVDRGILAAVSQLK
+523 FMLDRGLVTAVSRLK
-538 NAVPNFSQLD
+538 DAVPNFSQLD
-548 TANFV
+548 TSNFV
-553 AYGYNLFGGLLARH
+553 AYGYNIFGGLLGRH
-567 LTIAFGYFVLTALV
+567 LTIAFCYFVLTALV

>member
-1 MRLNPDHFWTYSEWL
+1 VF
-16 FQHNALRDGAILSII
+16 
-31 LALLGF
+31 
-37 VVGYIISV
+37 
-45 VKHGPSEGFL
+45 KHGPSEGFL
-55 RVSQIIGQ
+55 KVSQIIGQ
-63 LFTVDLPKMSFRRIF
+63 LFTVDLPKMSPRRIY
-78 AVAKLAVKESIRKKI
+78 AVAKLAVKESIRKKV
-93 LVLIA
+93 LVLVG
-98 IFIVAMMFAGWYLD
+98 IFVVGMMFAGWYLD
-112 PNADYPARL
+112 PNAEYPARL
-121 YLSFVLTATNY
+121 YISFVLTATTY
-132 LVLLLGL
+132 LVLLMAL

-165 LEIFLGRV
+165 LELFLGRV
-173 LGFAAIGTL
+173 FGFTAIGTFVL
-182 ILAIMGL
+182 SIMGL
-189 LSYVFVVRG
+189 LSYIFVVRG
-198 LDHDHG
+198 LDHDHE
-204 VESIDP
+204 VVSLDP
-210 SGRSGETSFDNRHR
+210 TGRSGETSFDTRHR
-224 HTYTLNAEGRGTTNE
+224 HTFTLNAEGRGTTNE

-250 GDKVVVGGPI
+250 GDKAVVGGPI
-260 DDLTARIPIYAKGLS
+260 DDLTARIPIYARGLS
-275 FTGRDGEINEG
+275 FTGRDGEKNEG

-314 DKSLFKD
+314 DKTLFKD
-321 VMLYDLTISAFRT
+321 VILYDLTISAFRT

-345 LIHFRSV
+345 LIHFRST
-352 DGKVKS
+352 DGRVKS
-358 EDEAFKVKEFQ
+358 EDEPFKVKEFQ

-375 RTKLKGFIEDKPAE
+375 RTKLKGFIEDKPAD
-389 LDFFKDIAPD
+389 LDFFNDIAAD
-399 GNFEVV
+399 GSFEVV

-452 GVMFSTFLSGPVA
+452 GTMFSTFLSGPVA
-465 VIATVAALVL
+465 VIATVAALIL

-480 FVDDLVETTSKGGGP
+480 FVDDLVKNTSKGGGP

-510 DLDLGNEALQTGI
+510 ELELGNEKLQSAI
-523 LMVDRGILAAVSQLK
+523 FMLDRGLVTAVSRLK
-538 NAVPNFSQLD
+538 DAVPNFSQLD
-548 TANFV
+548 TSNFV
-553 AYGYNLFGGLLARH
+553 AYGYNIFGGLLGRH
-567 LTIAFGYFVLTALV
+567 LTIAFCYFVLTALV

>member
-16 FQHNALRDGAILSII
+16 FQYNALRDGAILSVI

-37 VVGYIISV
+37 VFGYIISV
-45 VKHGPSEGFL
+45 VKYGPSEGFL

-165 LEIFLGRV
+165 LELFLGRV
-173 LGFAAIGTL
+173 FGFAAIGTL

-189 LSYVFVVRG
+189 LSYIFVVRG
-198 LDHDHG
+198 LDHDHD
-204 VESIDP
+204 VVSLDP
-210 SGRSGETSFDNRHR
+210 SGKSGETSFDNRHR
-224 HTYTLNAEGRGTTNE
+224 HTFTLNSEGRGTTNE
-239 VKGHRHIVTKV
+239 VKGHRHIVTKA

-260 DDLTARIPIYAKGLS
+260 DDLTARIPIYAKGLT

-314 DKSLFKD
+314 DKNLFKD

-358 EDEAFKVKEFQ
+358 EDEPFKVKEFQ

-375 RTKLKGFIEDKPAE
+375 RTKLKGFIDDKPAD

-399 GNFEVV
+399 GSFEVV

-510 DLDLGNEALQTGI
+510 ELDLGNEALQTGI

-548 TANFV
+548 TANFI

>member
-1 MRLNPDHFWTYSEWL
+1 MRLNPDHFWTYGEWL
-16 FQHNALRDGAILSII
+16 FQHNALRDGAILSVV

-37 VVGYIISV
+37 VIGYIVSV
-45 VKHGPSEGFL
+45 FKHGPSEGFL

-63 LFTVDLPKMSFRRIF
+63 LFTVDLPKMSFRRIY

-112 PNADYPARL
+112 PDADSPARL
-121 YLSFVLTATNY
+121 YIVFVLTATNY
-132 LVLLLGL
+132 LVILLGL

-151 SRTIYTITTKPVRP
+151 NRTIYTITTKPVRP
-165 LEIFLGRV
+165 LELFLGRV
-173 LGFAAIGTL
+173 LGFTAIGTFV
-182 ILAIMGL
+182 LATMGL

-198 LDHDHG
+198 LDHDHQAA
-204 VESIDP
+204 SLDP
-210 SGRSGETSFDNRHR
+210 TGRAGETSFDSRHR
-224 HTYTLNAEGRGTTNE
+224 HTFTLNSEGRGTTNE
-239 VKGHRHIVTKV
+239 AKGHRHIVTKV

-275 FTGRDGEINEG
+275 FTGRDGEKNEG

-314 DKSLFKD
+314 DNSLFKD
-321 VMLYDLTISAFRT
+321 VILYDLTISAFRT

-345 LIHFRSV
+345 LIHFRSS
-352 DGKVKS
+352 DGRVKS
-358 EDEAFKVKEFQ
+358 EDEPFKVKEFQ

-375 RTKLKGFIEDKPAE
+375 RTKLKGFIDDKPAD
-389 LDFFKDIAPD
+389 LDFFKDIAAD
-399 GNFEVV
+399 GSFEVV

-480 FVDDLVETTSKGGGP
+480 FVDNLVNTTSKGGGP

-510 DLDLGNEALQTGI
+510 DMELGNETLQKAITF
-523 LMVDRGILAAVSQLK
+523 VDRGILLAVSQLK

>member
-16 FQHNALRDGAILSII
+16 FQHNALRDGAILSVI

-37 VVGYIISV
+37 VFGYIISV

-112 PNADYPARL
+112 PKADYPARL

-173 LGFAAIGTL
+173 FGFAAIGTL
-182 ILAIMGL
+182 ILGIMGL
-189 LSYVFVVRG
+189 LSYIFVVRG

-224 HTYTLNAEGRGTTNE
+224 HTYTLNSEGRGTTNE

-345 LIHFRSV
+345 LIHFRSI

-358 EDEAFKVKEFQ
+358 EDEPFKVKEFQ

-375 RTKLKGFIEDKPAE
+375 RTKLKGFIEDRPAD

>member
-16 FQHNALRDGAILSII
+16 FQQGALFNGVLLAIILSV
-31 LALLGF
+31 LGF
-37 VVGYIISV
+37 LFCYIVSV
-45 VKHGPSEGFL
+45 FKHGPSEGFL
-55 RVSQIIGQ
+55 KVSQIIGQ
-63 LFTVDLPKMSFRRIF
+63 LFTVDLPKMSPRRIY
-78 AVAKLAVKESIRKKI
+78 AVAKLAVKESIRKKV
-93 LVLIA
+93 LVLVG
-98 IFIVAMMFAGWYLD
+98 IFVVGMMFAGWYLD
-112 PNADYPARL
+112 PNAEYPARL
-121 YLSFVLTATNY
+121 YISFVLTATTY
-132 LVLLLGL
+132 LVLLMAL

-165 LEIFLGRV
+165 LELFLGRV
-173 LGFAAIGTL
+173 FGFTAIGTFV
-182 ILAIMGL
+182 LAIMGL
-189 LSYVFVVRG
+189 LSYIFVVRG
-198 LDHDHG
+198 LDHDHE
-204 VESIDP
+204 VVSLDP
-210 SGRSGETSFDNRHR
+210 TGRSGETSFDTRHR
-224 HTYTLNAEGRGTTNE
+224 HTFTLNAEGRGTTNE

-250 GDKVVVGGPI
+250 GDKAVVGGPI
-260 DDLTARIPIYAKGLS
+260 DDLTARIPIYARGLS
-275 FTGRDGEINEG
+275 FTGRDGEKNEG

-314 DKSLFKD
+314 DKTLFKD
-321 VMLYDLTISAFRT
+321 VILYDLTISAFRT

-345 LIHFRSV
+345 LIHFRST
-352 DGKVKS
+352 DGRVKS
-358 EDEAFKVKEFQ
+358 EDEPFKVKEFQ

-375 RTKLKGFIEDKPAE
+375 RTKLKGFIEDKPAD
-389 LDFFKDIAPD
+389 LDFFNDIAAD
-399 GNFEVV
+399 GSFEVV

-452 GVMFSTFLSGPVA
+452 GTMFSTFLSGPVA
-465 VIATVAALVL
+465 VIATVAALIL

-480 FVDDLVETTSKGGGP
+480 FVDDLVKNTSKGGGP

-510 DLDLGNEALQTGI
+510 ELELGNEKLQSAI
-523 LMVDRGILAAVSQLK
+523 FMLDRGLVTAVSRLK
-538 NAVPNFSQLD
+538 DAVPNFSQLD
-548 TANFV
+548 TSNFV
-553 AYGYNLFGGLLARH
+553 AYGYNIFGGLLGRH
-567 LTIAFGYFVLTALV
+567 LTIAFCYFVLTALV

>member
-16 FQHNALRDGAILSII
+16 FQQGALFNGVLLAMILSV
-31 LALLGF
+31 LGF
-37 VVGYIISV
+37 LFGYIVSV
-45 VKHGPSEGFL
+45 FKHGPSEGFL
-55 RVSQIIGQ
+55 KVSQIIGQ
-63 LFTVDLPKMSFRRIF
+63 LFTVDLPKMSARRIY
-78 AVAKLAVKESIRKKI
+78 AVAKLAVKESIRKKV
-93 LVLIA
+93 LVLVG
-98 IFIVAMMFAGWYLD
+98 IFVVGMMFAGWYLD
-112 PNADYPARL
+112 PNAEYPARL
-121 YLSFVLTATNY
+121 YISFVLTATTY
-132 LVLLLGL
+132 LVLLMAL

-165 LEIFLGRV
+165 LELFLGRV
-173 LGFAAIGTL
+173 FGFTAIGTFV
-182 ILAIMGL
+182 LAIMGL
-189 LSYVFVVRG
+189 LSYIFVVRG
-198 LDHDHG
+198 LDHDHE
-204 VESIDP
+204 VVSLDP
-210 SGRSGETSFDNRHR
+210 TGRSGETSFDTRHR
-224 HTYTLNAEGRGTTNE
+224 HTFTLNAEGRGTTNE

-250 GDKVVVGGPI
+250 GDKAVVGGPI
-260 DDLTARIPIYAKGLS
+260 DDLTARIPIYARGLS
-275 FTGRDGEINEG
+275 FTGRDGEKNEG

-314 DKSLFKD
+314 DKTLFKD
-321 VMLYDLTISAFRT
+321 VILYDLTISAFRT

-345 LIHFRSV
+345 LIHFRST
-352 DGKVKS
+352 DGRVKS
-358 EDEAFKVKEFQ
+358 EDEPFKVKEFQ

-375 RTKLKGFIEDKPAE
+375 RTKLKGFIEDKPAD
-389 LDFFKDIAPD
+389 LDFFNDIAAD
-399 GNFEVV
+399 GSFEVV

-452 GVMFSTFLSGPVA
+452 GTMFSTFLSGPVA
-465 VIATVAALVL
+465 VIATVAALIL

-480 FVDDLVETTSKGGGP
+480 FVDDLVKNTSKGGGP

-510 DLDLGNEALQTGI
+510 ELELGNEKLQSAI
-523 LMVDRGILAAVSQLK
+523 FMLDRGLVTAVSRLK
-538 NAVPNFSQLD
+538 DAVPNFSQLD
-548 TANFV
+548 TSNFV
-553 AYGYNLFGGLLARH
+553 AYGYNIFGGLLGRH
-567 LTIAFGYFVLTALV
+567 LTIAFCYFVLTALV

>member
-358 EDEAFKVKEFQ
+358 EDEPFKVKEFQ

>member
-1 MRLNPDHFWTYSEWL
+1 V
-16 FQHNALRDGAILSII
+16 I
-31 LALLGF
+31 
-37 VVGYIISV
+37 GYIVSV
-45 VKHGPSEGFL
+45 FKYGPSEGFL

-63 LFTVDLPKMSFRRIF
+63 LFTVDLPKLSFRRIY

-165 LEIFLGRV
+165 LELFLGRV
-173 LGFAAIGTL
+173 FGFAAIGTFV
-182 ILAIMGL
+182 LAIMGL
-189 LSYVFVVRG
+189 LSYIFVVRG
-198 LDHDHG
+198 LDHDHQ
-204 VESIDP
+204 VVSVDP
-210 SGRSGETSFDNRHR
+210 SGRAGETSFDNRHR
-224 HTYTLNAEGRGTTNE
+224 HTFTLNSEGRGTTNE

-250 GDKVVVGGPI
+250 GDKIVVGGPI
-260 DDLTARIPIYAKGLS
+260 DDLTARIPIYAKNLT
-275 FTGRDGEINEG
+275 FTGRDGEKNEG

-307 VWRFEGV
+307 VWRFDGV
-314 DKSLFKD
+314 NKSLFKD
-321 VMLYDLTISAFRT
+321 VILYDLTISAFRT
-334 YKGDIVTPVGG
+334 YKGDIITPVGG
-345 LIHFRSV
+345 LIHFRSI

-375 RTKLKGFIEDKPAE
+375 RTKLKGFIDDKPAD

-399 GNFEVV
+399 GSFEVV

-480 FVDDLVETTSKGGGP
+480 FVDNLVNTTSKGGGP

-510 DLDLGNEALQTGI
+510 EMELGNETLQKAITF
-523 LMVDRGILAAVSQLK
+523 VDRGILLAVSQLK

>member
-1 MRLNPDHFWTYSEWL
+1 
-16 FQHNALRDGAILSII
+16 
-31 LALLGF
+31 
-37 VVGYIISV
+37 
-45 VKHGPSEGFL
+45 
-55 RVSQIIGQ
+55 
-63 LFTVDLPKMSFRRIF
+63 
-78 AVAKLAVKESIRKKI
+78 
-93 LVLIA
+93 
-98 IFIVAMMFAGWYLD
+98 
-112 PNADYPARL
+112 
-121 YLSFVLTATNY
+121 
-132 LVLLLGL
+132 VLLLGL

-358 EDEAFKVKEFQ
+358 EDEPFKVKEFQ

-375 RTKLKGFIEDKPAE
+375 RTKLKGFIEDKPSD